1 MKIKM
6 GHKTTREEMMRKIF
20 GQVIKW
26 DDTANNP
33 ALFVNIE
40 GDWVI
45 TYQQGRKKYV
55 IAITETN

>member
-1 MKIKM
+1 
-6 GHKTTREEMMRKIF
+6 MRKIY

-33 ALFVNIE
+33 SLFVNAE

-45 TYQQGRKKYV
+45 TYQQGRKKYAIV
-55 IAITETN
+55 IEETN